1 MFYDKGGMLVW
12 VSYSAAKNY
21 FGVLSVKIVFDFMK
35 AAKITNEA
43 FDKLLRTGSY
53 NGVLLREMI
62 YEHECHEPFLRG

>member
-35 AAKITNEA
+35 AAKITNEEVIKIA
-43 FDKLLRTGSY
+43 LIQK
-53 NGVLLREMI
+53 
-62 YEHECHEPFLRG
+62 